1 MQVFRSGTMR
11 RWTGLSLGLSLFLL
25 AAVQVTAAQ
34 SLTTLRVSTIPT
46 FDNAAFEVALAKKLF
61 EAEGL
66 KIDTTPTV
74 GGAAGIPA
82 LVSGQLQAASSNI
95 VTIILAASQGLKP
108 VIVAAGDTTSD
119 APPDLAGLIAKKGTI
134 FKTGKDL
141 EGKTVAVN
149 ARNNIIWLYAREW
162 VDKTGGDP
170 SKINFVEVPFP
181 QMVDA
186 VQNGRVDTA
195 MLVEPFL
202 SAAVKAS
209 IIDVVAWPYSA
220 VQKRIPVAQFVMTK
234 SYADAN
240 PDIVGKFTRGY
251 DRGVDW
257 TDANGT
263 TEEFA
268 QIVSAYTK
276 VPADQL
282 KDSAR
287 PNFVKKVDVTSVET
301 VATLM
306 KKHGLLKTNV
316 DVEAM
321 IYPSLRK

>member
-1 MQVFRSGTMR
+1 MR
-11 RWTGLSLGLSLFLL
+11 LLPASSVSRWVGLSSGACLFVL
-25 AAVQVTAAQ
+25 AAMPFAAAQ
-34 SLTTLRVSTIPT
+34 TLTTLRVSTIPT

-82 LVSGQLQAASSNI
+82 LVSGQLQAASSNV

-108 VIVAAGDTTSD
+108 VMVAAGDTTSD
-119 APPDLAGLIAKKGTI
+119 APPDLAGLIAKKGAT

-162 VDKTGGDP
+162 VAKTGGDP
-170 SKINFVEVPFP
+170 DKINFVEVPFP

-186 VQNGRVDTA
+186 VQNNRVDTA

-209 IIDVVAWPYSA
+209 IIDVVGWPYSD

-234 SYADAN
+234 SYVDAN
-240 PDIVGKFTRGY
+240 PEIVGKFTRGY

-257 TDANGT
+257 ADANGGS
-263 TEEFA
+263 EEFA

-282 KDSAR
+282 KNSAK
-287 PNFVKKVDVTSVET
+287 PVFVKKVDASAVET
-301 VATLM
+301 VAALM
-306 KKHGLLKTNV
+306 KKHGLLKTDV
-316 DVEAM
+316 DVKA
-321 IYPSLRK
+321 IIHPSIMK

>member
-1 MQVFRSGTMR
+1 MQKALHHQAR
-11 RWTGLSLGLSLFLL
+11 RWGRAIFVASLFLAGGH
-25 AAVQVTAAQ
+25 AASAQ

-46 FDNAAFEVALAKKLF
+46 FDNAAFEVAVAKGLF

-82 LVSGQLQAASSNI
+82 LVAGQLQAASSNI
-95 VTIILAASQGLKP
+95 VTIILAASQNLRP
-108 VIVAAGDTTSD
+108 VIVAAGDTTGD
-119 APPDLAGLIAKKGTI
+119 APPDLAGLIAKKGAS

-141 EGKTVAVN
+141 EGKTIAVN

-162 VDKTGGDP
+162 VEKTGGDP

-186 VQNGRVDTA
+186 VQNDRVDTA

-209 IIDVVAWPYSA
+209 IIDVVSWPYSA

-234 SYADAN
+234 AYVDAN
-240 PDIVGKFTRGY
+240 PDIVGRFTRGY

-257 TDANGT
+257 AAANSGSP
-263 TEEFA
+263 EFA
-268 QIVSAYTK
+268 KIVSDFTK
-276 VPADQL
+276 VPADRL
-282 KDSAR
+282 KDSAM
-287 PNFVKKVDVTSVET
+287 PVFVKKMELSGVEA
-301 VATLM
+301 VAALM
-306 KKHGLLKTNV
+306 KKHGLLKTDV
-316 DVEAM
+316 DMKAM
-321 IYPSLRK
+321 IHPSVLK